1 MTVRTTLPEL
11 EHGRARTMARAG
23 SAAWLLIL
31 CWPLWS
37 LLDAEPGIPRVAWA
51 FGGAALLAGC
61 WLMITWRMFSSR
73 GGTPRPWA
81 LAGLLGATLALLPVL
96 GRPWAY
102 VCFVL
107 VVSALAASLRPVVF
121 TAAVVV
127 TAVVDVIALW
137 VLGAPFAGIWWV
149 PLVIAVQTAV
159 VQSLKQM
166 GVLVARLEAA
176 RAEVAQM
183 AIENERLRFARDL
196 HDILG
201 HTLASIIIKSQLA
214 ARLARTDPD
223 RAARE
228 MADVEHATRQA
239 LDEVRHAVTGYR
251 APALSEELDKAARG
265 LRAAGIEL
273 EVSPAEGPIPASAEI
288 LLAWAVREA
297 VTNVLRHSRAG
308 RCWIDLSVDDT
319 AAGLEVRDDGT
330 PPGDGAGAGR
340 AGHGLTGLAERVAEA
355 GGRLE
360 AGSLPGRGYRL
371 CVRVPL
377 EES

>member
-1 MTVRTTLPEL
+1 M
-11 EHGRARTMARAG
+11 
-23 SAAWLLIL
+23 
-31 CWPLWS
+31 
-37 LLDAEPGIPRVAWA
+37 
-51 FGGAALLAGC
+51 
-61 WLMITWRMFSSR
+61 
-73 GGTPRPWA
+73 
-81 LAGLLGATLALLPVL
+81 
-96 GRPWAY
+96 
-102 VCFVL
+102 
-107 VVSALAASLRPVVF
+107 VSALAASLRPVVF
-121 TAAVVV
+121 VAATVV
-127 TAVVDVIALW
+127 TAVVDVVVLR

-149 PLVIAVQTAV
+149 PLVIAVQAVV

-183 AIENERLRFARDL
+183 AVENERLRFARDL

-201 HTLASIIIKSQLA
+201 HTLTSITIRSQLA

-228 MADVEHATRQA
+228 MTDVEHAARQA

-288 LLAWAVREA
+288 VLAWAVREA

-308 RCWIDLSVDDT
+308 RCRIDLSVDDT

-330 PPGDGAGAGR
+330 PPNDESGAAR

-360 AGSLPGRGYRL
+360 AGVPPGGGYRL

-377 EES
+377 EAS